1 MKQIGQRI
9 HPERT
14 CPALRP
20 ETQCR
25 RKGLPEG
32 FTVNGWSGLV
42 VSKANLLSGCFT
54 CCFGVPLPR
63 NKKVRGKGTPHQR
76 DEKKWLN

>member
-1 MKQIGQRI
+1 MKQMGQRI

-32 FTVNGWSGLV
+32 FTVNGWNGLV
-42 VSKANLLSGCFT
+42 VSKANLLSGCIVYMLF
-54 CCFGVPLPR
+54 
-63 NKKVRGKGTPHQR
+63 RGTLTPKQKGA
-76 DEKKWLN
+76 E